1 MTDGL
6 LGKGGVT
13 GAVMV
18 VGGGIAGIQS
28 SLDLVEAGYK
38 VYLVENKS
46 AIGGHMAQLD
56 KTFPTNDCAMC
67 IVSPKL
73 VDCGRHRNIELL
85 TGSEVMGVRGE
96 AGNFTVRVRT
106 RPRYVDLDKCTGC
119 GDCAGVCP
127 VIVPIGMGGDFDEGL
142 ADQRAAYKLYPQ
154 AVPNAYAIEKL
165 GIAPCRDAC
174 PAGQRAQGYIA
185 LIREGRYEDA
195 LRVIKE
201 DNPFPGICGRICNHR
216 CEDACNRGKLDEP
229 VNIRALKRVV
239 TDKVYAQPRVA
250 PEPVERKYE
259 ERVAIIGA
267 GPCGLTAA
275 QDLCKLGYVT
285 TVFETLPVAGGMLRV
300 GVPEYRLPAWIV
312 DREVQ
317 DIVDLGVEL
326 RLNTTVDNLDD
337 VFAEGFDAVLIA
349 VGAHEGVRLPI
360 PGADL
365 EGVLIN
371 TTFLRDVRLD
381 NPPELGE
388 RVTVIGAGD
397 VAMDVARTAVR
408 MGSEVHLY
416 YRRTREEATAGEEE
430 MRHAEEEGVV
440 FHWQSTPVEVV
451 ALPQSPRPPS
461 VPPNFG
467 GACGGGERGGRM
479 GGIRCVRTEQGA
491 PDETGRR
498 RPVPIP
504 GSEYFVPCDNVIF
517 SVGQRA
523 GLAFIP
529 ESAGVGV
536 TRQQTIAINPNT
548 LAATRPGVFA
558 AGDATTGTSFVIEAV
573 ASGHQAAESI
583 HRYLRGEE
591 LEPPPKPEL
600 PVVELTQAEIEEQVA
615 AASLTGGVHIQP
627 RVPMD
632 ELPVEQRTSTFEEVV
647 AGYTDEQ
654 AQEEAARCLACGI
667 CSECLSCVYTCQA
680 DAINHDMLE
689 QVQDIEV
696 GAVVLAPGYET
707 YQAERSVEY
716 GWGRFPNVVT
726 ALQFERLLSA
736 SGPTYGH
743 VQRPSDGQPPKKI
756 AFLQCVGSRDQ
767 THDYCS
773 AVCCMYATKEAI
785 MAIEHEPDTE
795 VHVFMMDMRA
805 FSKGYLEYYRR
816 AQERYGIQ
824 YIRSR
829 ISYVREDPQTHNL
842 ILRYVAEQGSVGA
855 GECGRGRGYAGGKQ
869 EAEEQS
875 ESPTSNLQPPI
886 SNLQSPIREEEFDLV
901 VLSVGMEISEG
912 VRELGRRLSVELDEY
927 GFCRTLPFQPLQ
939 TSRPG
944 IFAVG
949 PFREPKDIP
958 ESVIEA
964 SGAAAVAGLIVSPA
978 RWTCTQDVVY
988 PPERVS
994 EDTRDVAE
1002 EEPRVGVFVCHCGSN
1017 IGGFLDV
1024 PAVAEYAASLPGVAH
1039 AEHNLY
1045 TCSQDSIQR
1054 ITEQT
1059 RELGLNRVVV
1069 ASCTPLTHEPLFQDS
1084 VRQAGLN
1091 PGMFQMANIRNQCSW
1106 VHSDQWEAATEKAKD
1121 LVRMAVAKALRLE
1134 PLYKTEVEVQKAV
1147 LVVGGGV
1154 AGMTAALTLAD
1165 QGFPVHLVERTEQLG
1180 GNLRNIKTLV
1190 NWETGRLG
1198 EGERGREGEGET
1210 GEQAEKPT
1218 TNLPTY
1224 QSTNLPTYQST
1235 NLVWRDPQAF
1245 LQQLIER
1252 VEGHPQITVHLQGE
1266 YLESS
1271 GFVGNF
1277 TSRLRGPDGEG
1288 EVRHGATIVATGGV
1302 EYRGPEYGYGTDPR
1316 IVTQQEFEAL
1326 LAGRENLQSPISN
1339 LQSPT
1344 SNLQPSIS
1352 NLQSVVMI
1360 LCVGPAERYCS
1371 RICCTTAM
1379 KNVLALKRL
1388 NPQAQITVLYHDMRT
1403 YGFKERLYDEARRQ
1417 GVVFVQYN
1425 FDRKP
1430 DVRTSSPSP
1439 PELGGTE
1446 GGRGYA
1452 GGLQVAVWESGLG
1465 QELVLEPD
1473 LVVLSMPVVPPE
1485 GTDELAT
1492 RLKVPVDMDG
1502 FFLEAHVK
1510 LRPVDFSSDG
1520 LFVAGMAH
1528 YPKFL
1533 DETIVQAQAAA
1544 ARAMTIVGRDVLE
1557 VGGIVA
1563 QVDVDKCVACLTCVR
1578 ICPYNV
1584 PQIQAE
1590 FSGVGGIVGAA
1601 YIEPAQCHGCG
1612 ICASECPAKAIQLL
1626 RYRDEQV
1633 EAEIAAL
1640 MVPEVVG
1647 EQYLCST

>member
-1 MTDGL
+1 MSANNCAGTGN
-6 LGKGGVT
+6 VV

-18 VGGGIAGIQS
+18 VGGGIAGIQA
-28 SLDLVEAGYK
+28 SLDLAEAGYK
-38 VYLVENKS
+38 VYLVEQKS

-85 TGSEVMGVRGE
+85 VDSDVMGVRGE

-106 RPRYVDLDKCTGC
+106 RPRYIDLDKCTGC
-119 GDCAGVCP
+119 GDCANVCP
-127 VIVPIGMGGDFDEGL
+127 VIIPSHFDEGL
-142 ADQRAAYKLYPQ
+142 AVQRAVYKLYPQ
-154 AVPNAYAIEKL
+154 AVPNAYAIEKR

-174 PAGQRAQGYIA
+174 PAHQRAQGYIA

-229 VNIRALKRVV
+229 INIRALKRFV
-239 TDKVYAQPRVA
+239 TDKVYAQPRVP
-250 PEPVERKYE
+250 PEPAERRYE
-259 ERVAIIGA
+259 ERVAIIGG

-275 QDLCKLGYVT
+275 QDLCKLGYGV
-285 TVFETLPVAGGMLRV
+285 TVFEALPVAGGMLRV
-300 GVPEYRLPAWIV
+300 GVPEYRLPSWIV

-326 RLNTTVDNLDD
+326 RLNTCVNNLDD

-349 VGAHEGVRLPI
+349 VGAHEGIRLPI

-371 TTFLRDVRLD
+371 TAFLRDVRLG
-381 NPPELGE
+381 NPPELGK
-388 RVTVIGAGD
+388 RVAVIGAGD

-408 MGSEVHLY
+408 LGSEVHVY
-416 YRRTREEATAGEEE
+416 YRRTREEATADEEE
-430 MRHAEEEGVV
+430 MHRAEEEGVI
-440 FHWQSTPVEVV
+440 FHWQVTPVEVV
-451 ALPQSPRPPS
+451 GDG
-461 VPPNFG
+461 N
-467 GACGGGERGGRM
+467 GRM
-479 GGIRCVRTEQGA
+479 VGIKCVRTEQGL

-504 GSEYFVPCDNVIF
+504 GSEHFVPCDNVIF

-529 ESAGVGV
+529 ESAGVGI
-536 TRQQTIAINPNT
+536 TRQQTIAVNPNT

-558 AGDATTGTSFVIEAV
+558 AGDVTTGTAFVIEAV
-573 ASGHQAAESI
+573 AAGHKAAESI

-600 PVVELTQAEIEEQVA
+600 PVVELTRAEIQERVQRGEVRV
-615 AASLTGGVHIQP
+615 TP
-627 RVPMD
+627 RVPVP
-632 ELPVEQRTSTFEEVV
+632 ELPVEERVRGFAEVET
-647 AGYTDEQ
+647 GYTDERAQ
-654 AQEEAARCLACGI
+654 AEAARCLACGI

-680 DAINHDMLE
+680 DAINHDMVE
-689 QVQDIEV
+689 RVQDVQV
-696 GAVVLAPGYET
+696 GAIILAPGYEV
-707 YQAERSVEY
+707 YQAEQAEEY

-743 VQRPSDGQPPKKI
+743 VQRPSDGRVPRKI

-773 AVCCMYATKEAI
+773 AICCMYATKEAI
-785 MAIEHEPDTE
+785 MAVEHEPNTQ
-795 VHVFMMDMRA
+795 VTIFMMDMRA
-805 FSKGYLEYYRR
+805 FSKGYEEYYRR
-816 AQERYGIQ
+816 AQERYGIR
-824 YIRSR
+824 YVRSR
-829 ISYVREDPQTHNL
+829 ISFVREDPRTHNL
-842 ILRYVAEQGSVGA
+842 ILRYV
-855 GECGRGRGYAGGKQ
+855 
-869 EAEEQS
+869 S
-875 ESPTSNLQPPI
+875 ESASQRI
-886 SNLQSPIREEEFDLV
+886 SDREEGDSPFATRNSPIVEEEFDLV
-901 VLSVGMEISEG
+901 VLSVGMEIAEG
-912 VRELGRRLSVELDEY
+912 VRELGRRLGVELDEH

-958 ESVIEA
+958 ESVVEA
-964 SGAAAVAGLIVSPA
+964 SGAAAAAGAIVAPA
-978 RWTCTQDVVY
+978 RWTCTREVAY
-988 PPERVS
+988 PPERDVS
-994 EDTRDVAE
+994 A
-1002 EEPRVGVFVCHCGSN
+1002 EEPRIGVFVCHCGSN

-1024 PAVAEYAASLPGVAH
+1024 PAVAEYAASLPGVVH

-1045 TCSQDSIQR
+1045 TCSQDSIQH
-1054 ITEQT
+1054 ITEKT

-1084 VRQAGLN
+1084 IRQAGLN

-1106 VHSDQWEAATEKAKD
+1106 VHSNDWEAATEKAKD

-1134 PLYKTEVEVQKAV
+1134 PLHKTEVPVQKAV
-1147 LVVGGGV
+1147 LVIGGGV

-1165 QGFPVHLVERTEQLG
+1165 QGFPVHLVERAERLG
-1180 GNLRNIKTLV
+1180 GNLWNIGTLVDWETGGLV
-1190 NWETGRLG
+1190 NWETGKLVNWG
-1198 EGERGREGEGET
+1198 EVVQESV
-1210 GEQAEKPT
+1210 
-1218 TNLPTY
+1218 N
-1224 QSTNLPTYQST
+1224 QSTNPPVHQPT
-1235 NLVWRDPQAF
+1235 NLVWRDPQEF
-1245 LQQLIER
+1245 LRRLIKQ
-1252 VEGHPQITVHLQGE
+1252 VESHPQITVHLRSE
-1266 YLESS
+1266 FLESS

-1277 TSRLRGPDGEG
+1277 TSRLRGPDGES

-1316 IVTQQEFEAL
+1316 IVTQQEFEARL
-1326 LAGRENLQSPISN
+1326 TAGDDLPD
-1339 LQSPT
+1339 
-1344 SNLQPSIS
+1344 
-1352 NLQSVVMI
+1352 SVVMI

-1371 RICCTTAM
+1371 RICCTTAI
-1379 KNVLALKRL
+1379 KNALALKRL
-1388 NPQAQITVLYHDMRT
+1388 NPDAQIAVLYRDIRT
-1403 YGFKERLYDEARRQ
+1403 YGFKERLYREARRQ
-1417 GVVFVQYN
+1417 GVVFVRYD

-1430 DVRTSSPSP
+1430 QVEVSGSRLGEPETSN
-1439 PELGGTE
+1439 PEPETQLKIT
-1446 GGRGYA
+1446 
-1452 GGLQVAVWESGLG
+1452 VWESGLG
-1465 QELVLEPD
+1465 AELVLHPD
-1473 LVVLSMPVVPPE
+1473 LLVLSMPVVPPE
-1485 GTDELAT
+1485 GADELAT
-1492 RLKVPVDMDG
+1492 RLKVPVDLDG

-1520 LFVAGMAH
+1520 VFMAGMAH

-1533 DETIVQAQAAA
+1533 DETIVQARAAA
-1544 ARAMTIVGRDVLE
+1544 ARAMTIVSRDVLE
-1557 VGGIVA
+1557 VGGVVA
-1563 QVDVDKCVACLTCVR
+1563 QVDAEKCVGCLTCVR
-1578 ICPYNV
+1578 ICPYDV
-1584 PQIQAE
+1584 PQIRAD

-1612 ICASECPAKAIQLL
+1612 ICVAECPAKAIQLL
-1626 RYRDEQV
+1626 HYRDVQV

-1640 MVPEVVG
+1640 MNAASDIGMVVNRG
-1647 EQYLCST
+1647 